1 MCAES
6 TVLCTRP
13 CTKTA
18 SAIWPFVEV
27 SCSLKEIINRMMMHP
42 VPGMHYIILIIHV
55 GNFCRLSFDAQCED
69 WYWFKTKIYTC
80 CYIYSIPLPNPS
92 SLHTTVA
99 SLTENLPSS
108 SETGRNVVSTL
119 HTSTSPSF
127 TDAPPRRGTGV
138 RRTLL
143 SWVQAVKQVARQWL
157 YKV

>member
-1 MCAES
+1 MYN
-6 TVLCTRP
+6 VKIDIDL
-13 CTKTA
+13 
-18 SAIWPFVEV
+18 
-27 SCSLKEIINRMMMHP
+27 SLKF
-42 VPGMHYIILIIHV
+42 IHV
-55 GNFCRLSFDAQCED
+55 A
-69 WYWFKTKIYTC
+69 IY
-80 CYIYSIPLPNPS
+80 YSIPLPNPS

-143 SWVQAVKQVARQWL
+143 S
-157 YKV
+157 